1 LIACQDRCP
10 LIGSSLLGGVAL
22 GATALHL
29 PDGAPDLGVLS
40 PGPACGT
47 TVSSTS
53 RRPSVLTL
61 VHQARGR
68 ERRRSGSFEGA
79 GAPLNGLTPLLRLGD
94 VLLFAARSLFQLAG
108 DRLPVL
114 EQGVKDGLTGFV
126 TLVALGSVFRWLG

>member
-1 LIACQDRCP
+1 
-10 LIGSSLLGGVAL
+10 
-22 GATALHL
+22 
-29 PDGAPDLGVLS
+29 
-40 PGPACGT
+40 
-47 TVSSTS
+47 
-53 RRPSVLTL
+53 
-61 VHQARGR
+61 
-68 ERRRSGSFEGA
+68 SGSFEGA